1 MHAFAIILGLLGARS
16 DMYLQSKFDFV
27 CALWHLKLKSETRA
41 GEAGLRGRTWV
52 VRAFAGELIFL
63 QAISN
68 FAT

>member
-1 MHAFAIILGLLGARS
+1 
-16 DMYLQSKFDFV
+16 MYLQSKFDFV